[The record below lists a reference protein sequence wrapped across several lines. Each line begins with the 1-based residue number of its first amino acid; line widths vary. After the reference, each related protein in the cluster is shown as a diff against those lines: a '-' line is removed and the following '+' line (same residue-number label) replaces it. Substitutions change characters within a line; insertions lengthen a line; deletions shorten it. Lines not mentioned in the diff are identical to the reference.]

1 MHQSSTRFVFVFVFF
16 CAQVSLYGQVK
27 EIEAAVKQIDT
38 DVMATLKL
46 KPSDTISVPG
56 TDADII
62 AAGAIHPDISGFFYD
77 GKLQRIDAKYMGDAG
92 KRWLISYYFSGDS
105 LIYLNSEYA
114 EALIN
119 IDDDFYVVQY
129 RNAHYFKNGAPF
141 YRNAEGSAAKAPEAY
156 KDPLRCS
163 DTQKRIL
170 PCSSSERSNNCSR
183 FHFFLTI
190 SASDVWKIEIFSSR
204 NKQYLYALLFTPVSH
219 GADLPLPEFALGSNR
234 TTVFIVL

>member
-16 CAQVSLYGQVK
+16 CAQVSLFGQVK

-38 DVMATLKL
+38 DVMAMIKL

-77 GKLQRIDAKYMGDAG
+77 GKLQRIDAKYLGDAG

-129 RNAHYFKNGAPF
+129 RNAHYFKHGAPF

-156 KDPLRCS
+156 KDPITMQRYA
-163 DTQKRIL
+163 
-170 PCSSSERSNNCSR
+170 EAY
-183 FHFFLTI
+183 F
-190 SASDVWKIEIFSSR
+190 
-204 NKQYLYALLFTPVSH
+204 ALLVK
-219 GADLPLPEFALGSNR
+219 R
-234 TTVFIVL
+234 KK